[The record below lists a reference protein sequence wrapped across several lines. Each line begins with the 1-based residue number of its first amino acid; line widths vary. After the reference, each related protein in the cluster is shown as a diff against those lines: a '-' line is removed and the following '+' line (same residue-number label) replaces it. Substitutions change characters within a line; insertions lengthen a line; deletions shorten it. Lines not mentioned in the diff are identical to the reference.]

1 MAFFKFRKNGAEQSG
16 PAPAPESLD
25 VLRKRARHRLIGAS
39 ALVLLGVVGFPLLF
53 DSQPRP
59 MAVDIA
65 IDIPDKAKAP
75 ALTEPSAPAPA
86 PAPTPA
92 LTASDLPAVTRSA
105 STAVA
110 SPTAATAAAVTPAAS
125 ALAAKAA
132 PAVALPSSAADAVA
146 APQAKASAKSEPK
159 AEPKASSKSDA
170 KPTAKPEDKA
180 QSASKAQ
187 ALLDGKDGAK
197 SAPAGKRYAVQVGAF
212 ADDKKVHEV
221 RATLEKAGLKTYTQ
235 VLNTADGKRTRVRV
249 GPWENKAEADKAAEK
264 IKKLNLSTSVLEL

>member
-75 ALTEPSAPAPA
+75 ALTAPTASAPVAAPAPA
-86 PAPTPA
+86 V
-92 LTASDLPAVTRSA
+92 SS
-105 STAVA
+105 
-110 SPTAATAAAVTPAAS
+110 
-125 ALAAKAA
+125 AA
-132 PAVALPSSAADAVA
+132 PVTSPSSAPAGNSTAANTAVVAGAVA
-146 APQAKASAKSEPK
+146 VNAVPAKEAVPASASAPVTAPETKATPKPESKASAKL
-159 AEPKASSKSDA
+159 EPKASA
-170 KPTAKPEDKA
+170 KAEAKPEDKA
-180 QSASKAQ
+180 QSAGKAQ

-197 SAPAGKRYAVQVGAF
+197 PAQAGKRYAVQVGAF
-212 ADDKKVHEV
+212 ADDKKAHEV
-221 RATLEKAGLKTYTQ
+221 RSTLEKAGIKTYTQ
-235 VLNTADGKRTRVRV
+235 VLTTADGKRTRVRV

-264 IKKLNLSTSVLEL
+264 IKKLNLSASVLEL